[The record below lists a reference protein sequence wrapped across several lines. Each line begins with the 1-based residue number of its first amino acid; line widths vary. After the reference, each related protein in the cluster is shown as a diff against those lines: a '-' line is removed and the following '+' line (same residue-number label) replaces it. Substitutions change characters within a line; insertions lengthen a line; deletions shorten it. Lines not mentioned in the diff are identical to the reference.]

1 MIWFLSMPTPV
12 PSFSVPDLCLRSRLQ
27 MGCEM
32 VQISY
37 GDQIGDAY
45 NIAQDL
51 DELRR
56 MRALISILIGGIGAS
71 LDSPR

>member
-1 MIWFLSMPTPV
+1 M
-12 PSFSVPDLCLRSRLQ
+12 
-27 MGCEM
+27 
-32 VQISY
+32 
-37 GDQIGDAY
+37 DQIGDAY